1 MKHGKH
7 NKRIGG
13 LLGLLV
19 FFVSVVVQS
28 IAQPSY
34 VFLHLTTKD
43 GLSNGNVSSIL
54 KDSYGF
60 LWVGTEYGLNRYDG
74 YGFKTYTTEANLSN
88 SMLSNNIQGMQEDGL
103 GNIWISTGTYTV
115 YNRDKDNFINDVPG
129 FLQRF
134 EIVVDGN
141 YRVYIDEEKDL
152 WVLNGQQLFF
162 YDTQKEVLKTFS
174 LNLRLDDVVAV
185 ELSDD
190 GKNLYSFLRPGLLW
204 QINKQTGRQQVLD
217 LPDDFNP
224 QLDNK
229 LYADYKG
236 GLWLWSSS
244 TDVVFYRKKPTV
256 AWVRLQLKT
265 EGQPKRMLRFMDDRN
280 GHIWIGTDHNGLLI
294 YNVASGEVINLQ
306 EDQNISSSIASNHIE
321 YLYHDDN
328 GIIWIGHNK
337 NGISYYHNSLQSVVN
352 VEQANCEDV
361 SVILEDSGGRIW
373 LGTDGNG
380 LFVKDKKKGI
390 RQLSVPKSPIV
401 SLLEDRKGRIW
412 IGTYLDGLYRYD
424 NGKVDRFSTENS
436 DLAGNNIWSLKEDRY
451 GNLWIGTLGGAIQLL
466 RNGEEDLNSME
477 IECEG
482 MQHPMDMFYD
492 GGDKLY
498 IATVYGLYIVDI
510 KTNDCSSYLGNR
522 SGTQNFKQGLISS
535 VYKDSRDNIWLGHA
549 EGLSLW
555 DVKKDTIYYIDKTN
569 GLRDNIIRGIVEDDH
584 QNLWVTT
591 SNGLSVITAEQDR
604 QGNLMIT
611 CENFTDEDGLI
622 DNYFNNRA
630 ICKVRSGDILV
641 GGTEGYS
648 VVNPNKMLEKN
659 QPPAKVIFTGLSVGI
674 DQIAVDSL
682 YKGRKLLERPM
693 ELTRSLTFRYT
704 DKLIQIKYTTGD
716 LLYPNKVRYAYR
728 MKALQEQWQNT
739 SENRIVFSSLAPGD
753 YELEIKACNSD
764 GEWSDQVTYLDI
776 KVTPPFYLSGWAWG
790 LYILSGISFV
800 VYSIYRSRRKQKMK
814 LEAQRLQLV
823 REQETN
829 LYEMKLRFFTN
840 ISHDLRTPLT
850 LILTPLQT
858 LLNGSMDAGLRKK
871 LEMINKSAEQLL
883 HIINTL
889 LDFRKLDAGGEVLRS
904 KQGDLVSFIREL
916 CFTFQGTAAERQI
929 EFSFDSKLK
938 VLTTQFDP
946 DKLRKVML
954 NLLSNAFKFTPDG
967 GVVTVCISRE
977 DDDIYLS
984 VSDSG
989 DGILD
994 IDKPHVFDRFFQ
1006 SSRHPEKT
1014 GSGIGLHIVNEYVRL
1029 HEGSITVED
1038 NKPQGST
1045 FLVRLPVWNEDIQDE
1060 LSDDT
1065 TGNEEQFEQEQE
1077 VEQRIA
1083 ANPVLLFV
1091 DDNKDFCEFM
1101 ADSLSDEYTVL
1112 VAYNGQEALD
1122 QLQENDISI
1131 VVSDVMMPVMS
1142 GTELCEKIKTN
1153 IQWSHIPVILLTAR
1167 TTEEYQ
1173 LEGLKLGADDYLT
1186 KPFNFNLLKLR
1197 IRKFLEWTEKCHLS
1211 FSQKMDVSPSEITI
1225 TSLDEQLIED
1235 AIKAVEEH
1243 IDDPEF
1249 SVEDLGSLVGLS
1261 RGHLYKKLM
1270 SITGKGPAEFIRTI
1284 RLKRGRQLL
1293 EKSQLHIAEIAY
1305 AVGFNSPKRF
1315 SVNFKNE
1322 FGISPSDYL
1331 RRLNNP
1337 N

>member
-1 MKHGKH
+1 ML
-7 NKRIGG
+7 I
-13 LLGLLV
+13 LLI
-19 FFVSVVVQS
+19 SVVVQS
-28 IAQPSY
+28 TAQPSY

-43 GLSNGNVSSIL
+43 GLSNGNVTSVL

-60 LWVGTEYGLNRYDG
+60 LWIGTEYGLNRYDG
-74 YGFKTYTTEANLSN
+74 YEFKTYTTETNVSN
-88 SMLSNNIQGMQEDGL
+88 SIASNNILGLQEDGL
-103 GNIWISTGTYTV
+103 GNIWINSSTYTV

-129 FLQRF
+129 FLQKIG
-134 EIVVDGN
+134 IVVGGN
-141 YRVYIDEEKDL
+141 YKIYIDKEKDL
-152 WVLNGQQLFF
+152 WVLSRQQLYS
-162 YDTQKEVLKTFS
+162 YDTQKNALKTFS
-174 LNLRLDDVVAV
+174 LKLSLNEEVSV
-185 ELSDD
+185 EFSDD
-190 GKNLYSFLRPGLLW
+190 GKNLYGFLRPGLLW
-204 QINKQTGRQQVLD
+204 QINKQTGRQQVLE
-217 LPDDFNP
+217 LPKNINP
-224 QLDNK
+224 LLYNK

-236 GLWLWSSS
+236 GLWLWSGS
-244 TDVVFYRKKPTV
+244 TDVVFYKKTPKATW
-256 AWVRLQLKT
+256 AKLQLNS
-265 EGQPKRMLRFMDDRN
+265 GSQSKRMLIFMDDRN

-294 YNVASGEVINLQ
+294 YNIASGEVTNLK
-306 EDQNISSSIASNHIE
+306 EDQKTSSSIASNHIE

-337 NGISYYHNSLQSVVN
+337 NGISYYHNSLQSIIN
-352 VEQANCEDV
+352 VEQADCEDV
-361 SVILEDSGGRIW
+361 SVILEDRDGRIW

-380 LFVKDKKKGI
+380 LFLKDKEFGI
-390 RQLSVPKSPIV
+390 RQLSLPKSPIV

-466 RNGEEDLNSME
+466 RNGEESLNSME

-482 MQHPMDMFYD
+482 MQHPLDMFYD

-498 IATVYGLYIVDI
+498 VATVYGLYVVDI
-510 KTNDCSSYLGNR
+510 KTNDCSSYLGNN
-522 SGTQNFKQGLISS
+522 SGTQNFKQGLISC
-535 VYKDSRDNIWLGHA
+535 VYKDTKDNIWLGHA

-555 DVKKDTIYYIDKTN
+555 DLKKDTIYYIDKTN

-591 SNGLSVITAEQDR
+591 SNGLSVITAEQDK
-604 QGNLMIT
+604 QGNLMVT
-611 CENFTDEDGLI
+611 CKNFTDEDGLI

-648 VVNPNKMLEKN
+648 IVNPNKMLEKN
-659 QPPAKVIFTGLSVGI
+659 QPPAKVTFTGLSVGI
-674 DQIAVDSL
+674 DQIMVDSL

-728 MKALQEQWQNT
+728 MKGLQEQWQNT
-739 SENRIVFSSLAPGD
+739 SENRVVFSSLAPGD

-764 GEWSDQVTYLDI
+764 GDWSDQVSYLNI
-776 KVTPPFYLSGWAWG
+776 YVTPPFYLSRWAWA
-790 LYILSGISFV
+790 LYILSVITLV
-800 VYSIYRSRRKQKMK
+800 VYIIYRSRRRQKMR
-814 LEAQRLQLV
+814 LEAQRMQLV

-858 LLNGSMDAGLRKK
+858 ILNGSMDAGLRKK

-889 LDFRKLDAGGEVLRS
+889 LDFRKLDAGGEVLRT

-929 EFSFDSKLK
+929 EFSFESKPE

-1014 GSGIGLHIVNEYVRL
+1014 GSGIGLHIVNEYVRM
-1029 HEGSITVED
+1029 HDGSITVED
-1038 NKPQGST
+1038 NKPRGSR
-1045 FLVRLPVWNEDIQDE
+1045 FIVRLPVWNEDIQDE
-1060 LSDDT
+1060 LSADT

-1077 VEQRIA
+1077 VEQRIP

-1167 TTEEYQ
+1167 TAEEYQ

>member
-1 MKHGKH
+1 MKSGKH
-7 NKRIGG
+7 TKTIGG
-13 LLGLLV
+13 IFGLLIL
-19 FFVSVVVQS
+19 FISVVVQS
-28 IAQPSY
+28 TAQPSY

-43 GLSNGNVSSIL
+43 GLSNGNITSII

-60 LWVGTEYGLNRYDG
+60 LWIGTEYGLNRYDG
-74 YGFKTYTTEANLSN
+74 SEFKTYTTEANDS
-88 SMLSNNIQGMQEDGL
+88 SSIVSNNILGLQEDGL
-103 GNIWISTGTYTV
+103 SNIWINSSTYMV
-115 YNRDKDNFINDVPG
+115 YNRNKDNFINDVPG

-134 EIVVDGN
+134 GIVVDRN
-141 YRVYIDEEKDL
+141 YKIYVDKEKDL
-152 WVLNGQQLFF
+152 WVLSGQQLFF
-162 YDTQKEVLKTFS
+162 YDTQKNALKTF
-174 LNLRLDDVVAV
+174 NLSVRLDEVVTV

-190 GKNLYSFLRPGLLW
+190 GENLYGLLRPGLLW
-204 QINKQTGRQQVLD
+204 QINKQTGRQQVIEE
-217 LPDDFNP
+217 PNNP
-224 QLDNK
+224 NLRLYNK

-236 GLWLWSSS
+236 GLWLWSGS
-244 TDVVFYRKKPTV
+244 TDVIFYRRNKKA
-256 AWVRLQLKT
+256 AWVQLQLNR
-265 EGQPKRMLRFMDDRN
+265 GSQSKRMLRFMDVRN

-294 YNVASGEVINLQ
+294 YNVASGEVTNLQ
-306 EDQNISSSIASNHIE
+306 EDQNTSSSIASNHVE

-337 NGISYYHNSLQSVVN
+337 NGISYYHNSLQSIVN
-352 VEQANCEDV
+352 VEQTDCEDV
-361 SVILEDSGGRIW
+361 SVILEDRDGRIW

-380 LFVKDKKKGI
+380 LFVKDKGKGI

-412 IGTYLDGLYRYD
+412 IGTYLDGLYRYE
-424 NGKVDRFSTENS
+424 NGKVDWFSTENS

-466 RNGEEDLNSME
+466 RNGEENLNSME
-477 IECEG
+477 NECEG
-482 MQHPMDMFYD
+482 MRHPMDMFYD

-510 KTNDCSSYLGNR
+510 KTNDCSSYLGNK
-522 SGTQNFKQGLISS
+522 SGTQNFKQGLISC

-569 GLRDNIIRGIVEDDH
+569 GLRDNIIHGIVEDDH

-591 SNGLSVITAEQDR
+591 SNGLSVVTVEQDK

-611 CENFTDEDGLI
+611 CKNFTDEDGLI

-648 VVNPNKMLEKN
+648 IVNPNKMLEKN

-674 DQIAVDSL
+674 DQIVVDSL

-693 ELTRSLTFRYT
+693 ELTRSLTFRYD

-728 MKALQEQWQNT
+728 MKGLQEQWQNT

-764 GEWSDQVTYLDI
+764 GEWSNQVSYLNI
-776 KVTPPFYLSGWAWG
+776 NVTPPFYLSGWAWA
-790 LYILSGISFV
+790 LYILSGITIV
-800 VYSIYRSRRKQKMK
+800 VYIIYRSRRRQKIK
-814 LEAQRLQLV
+814 LEAQRMQLV

-858 LLNGSMDAGLRKK
+858 LLNGSMDGGLRKK

-883 HIINTL
+883 HLINTL
-889 LDFRKLDAGGEVLRS
+889 LDFRKLDAGGEVLRC
-904 KQGDLVSFIREL
+904 KQGDIVSFVREL

-929 EFSFDSKLK
+929 EFSFDSKVE

-946 DKLRKVML
+946 DKLRKVMM

-967 GVVTVCISRE
+967 GVVTVSISRE
-977 DDDIYLS
+977 EDDVYLA
-984 VSDSG
+984 VSDTG
-989 DGILD
+989 EGILNV
-994 IDKPHVFDRFFQ
+994 DKPHVFDRFFQ
-1006 SSRHPEKT
+1006 SSRCPEKT
-1014 GSGIGLHIVNEYVRL
+1014 GSGIGLHIVSEYVRM
-1029 HEGSITVED
+1029 HYGTISVED
-1038 NKPQGST
+1038 NKPHGST
-1045 FLVRLPVWNEDIQDE
+1045 FIVRLPVWNEDISDE
-1060 LSDDT
+1060 LSPDST
-1065 TGNEEQFEQEQE
+1065 ENEEQFEQEQQQK
-1077 VEQRIA
+1077 VPS
-1083 ANPVLLFV
+1083 NPVLLFV
-1091 DDNKDFCEFM
+1091 DDNRDFCEFM
-1101 ADSLSDEYTVL
+1101 ADSLSDEYTVIL
-1112 VAYNGQEALD
+1112 AYNGQEALEK
-1122 QLQENDISI
+1122 LRENEISI

-1153 IQWSHIPVILLTAR
+1153 IQWSHIPVILLTVR

-1173 LEGLKLGADDYLT
+1173 LEGLKLGADDYIT

-1197 IRKFLEWTEKCHLS
+1197 IQKFLEWTEKCHIS

-1249 SVEDLGSLVGLS
+1249 SVEDLGRLVGLS
-1261 RGHLYKKLM
+1261 RSHLYKKLM

-1293 EKSQLHIAEIAY
+1293 EKSQLQISEIAY

-1315 SVNFKNE
+1315 SINFKNE

-1331 RRLNNP
+1331 RRLNN
-1337 N
+1337 NTE